1 MTPEEIVKVLREV
14 DAEAKANEG
23 DYYADQFAWHGAGE
37 IADAVEQIAAEIARL
52 REEQKPVAW
61 CVQAAAGSM
70 VDARTHTPIDAA
82 VLIQCK
88 DEAYARMMATVY
100 GHKILL
106 VVEPRGKEVGRE

>member
-1 MTPEEIVKVLREV
+1 MI
-14 DAEAKANEG
+14 EG
-23 DYYADQFAWHGAGE
+23 EKMWTALNCLP
-37 IADAVEQIAAEIARL
+37 DAVEYLVHGDPDEADSVKASDAVRWAIDEINRL

-70 VDARTHTPIDAA
+70 VHAWSHTPIDAA

-106 VVEPRGKEVGRE
+106 VVKPRGKEVPNG